1 MRKATPLILS
11 LTLSAC
17 ASHRTPA
24 AAPDALHD
32 WASVVAIPPGAP
44 IRVTVNYD
52 NDGPRD
58 NVTDST
64 LTIRVPPDSWR
75 ITPTTNG
82 GSSTCAHEGR
92 RRAPP
97 PKAVAGFFDPEFLT
111 QYR

>member
-17 ASHRTPA
+17 ASHRNPA

-52 NDGPRD
+52 IDGPRD

-75 ITPTTNG
+75 ITPTPKRG
-82 GSSTCAHEGR
+82 GRSRAPARRGGGR
-92 RRAPP
+92 RPP
-97 PKAVAGFFDPEFLT
+97 PPHPA
-111 QYR
+111 